1 MRSFFVHL
9 TYGLFLGLLA
19 AAVILLAAGRPNSTP
34 VMLLPTPA
42 PSHLTIEIAGEVV
55 KPGVFTLPPG
65 SRVQDAIRAAG
76 GLTSTANPDSLNL
89 AAGLFDGQKILVMAE
104 GQPLILPT
112 DTERSI
118 PIEVSGPI
126 DINTAT
132 VEILDTLP
140 GIGPAKAADI
150 ISYRQKHGAFDRI
163 EDIQNVSGIG
173 PATFENIRD
182 LITVSGGA

>member
-1 MRSFFVHL
+1 
-9 TYGLFLGLLA
+9 
-19 AAVILLAAGRPNSTP
+19 
-34 VMLLPTPA
+34 MLLPTPA
-42 PSHLTIEIAGEVV
+42 PTNLTIDVAGEVV
-55 KPGVFTLPPG
+55 QPGVFQLRPG
-65 SRVQDAIRAAG
+65 SRVQDAIMAAG
-76 GLTSTANPDSLNL
+76 GLTADANPNSLNL
-89 AAGLFDGQKILVMAE
+89 AASLVDGQKILVMAE
-104 GQPLILPT
+104 GQAPVPQAEP
-112 DTERSI
+112 ERSI

-150 ISYRQKHGAFDRI
+150 ISYRQKHGPFDRI